1 MSRDLISRLGQLDK
15 LRTDKSLAQTG
26 NSPKGLNL
34 FSCREKLHAQQLDVT
49 HFKNVAEL
57 RKLNMK
63 NAFEKPESVI
73 YTKEVLL
80 IRKNYQLL

>member
-1 MSRDLISRLGQLDK
+1 MSRDPISRLGQLDK
-15 LRTDKSLAQTG
+15 MRTDKSLAQTG

-34 FSCREKLHAQQLDVT
+34 FSREKLHAQQLDAT